1 MLRIHQMISNLQT
14 PGQTPRTI
22 RKRHSINNGQ
32 RKALRD
38 KARTLPR
45 GRQKELNEWFQE
57 NYGHSPSQS
66 TISESLS
73 KRYDWLDGPNAVVDV
88 DAVKLRPSH
97 WPELEAALIRWYR
110 EKEGPGPPTH
120 AMIVAQA
127 AIMWDQLEA
136 YRGRALPQFSNGW
149 VDGFKRRNGLKMRR
163 SRPSQP
169 LSSRIYCGGL
179 SDFDPEVQ
187 MEVASDLHLNS
198 EVGPSLSTD
207 HAVVSTIQCSL
218 DHINDQSVPRQPSD
232 NAMNSRPGLSEDHE
246 IGEELES
253 THRVSVKEALQ
264 ALKTLR
270 RFEEQAHNKQP
281 DLIQRLNEHEK
292 ELRKKEPGIVRQE
305 SLAASFAQH
314 S

>member
-1 MLRIHQMISNLQT
+1 MTSNLQT

-22 RKRHSINNGQ
+22 RKRHFINNGQ

-73 KRYDWLDGPNAVVDV
+73 KRYDWLDDPNAVINV

-110 EKEGPGPPTH
+110 EKEGPRPPTH

-136 YRGRALPQFSNGW
+136 YRGRAPPQFSNGW
-149 VDGFKRRNGLKMRR
+149 VDGFKRRSGLKMRR

-169 LSSRIYCGGL
+169 LSSRLPCGGL
-179 SDFDPEVQ
+179 SACDPDVQ
-187 MEVASDLHLNS
+187 MEVTSDLHLNS

-207 HAVVSTIQCSL
+207 HAVMSTLQCSL
-218 DHINDQSVPRQPSD
+218 DHTNDLSVPRQPSV
-232 NAMNSRPGLSEDHE
+232 NAMNSRPGLSEDRE
-246 IGEELES
+246 IDEELES

-264 ALKTLR
+264 ALETLR

-281 DLIQRLNEHEK
+281 DLIQRLNEHE
-292 ELRKKEPGIVRQE
+292 ERLREKEPEVARHK
-305 SLAASFAQH
+305 SMTASITQH